1 MISEEYIKELWE
13 CHKERLL
20 RISGCFPS
28 SKHTNNSEMNIQSQ
42 FEGILIVFD
51 DYGLDFFFRFI
62 NNYIKMG
69 GKKVYNLFDH

>member
-28 SKHTNNSEMNIQSQ
+28 STHTNNSEMNIQSQ

-51 DYGLDFFFRFI
+51 DYVLDFFFRFI

>member
-20 RISGCFPS
+20 RISGCFPL

-42 FEGILIVFD
+42 FEGKLIVFD
-51 DYGLDFFFRFI
+51 DNVLDFFFRFI
-62 NNYIKMG
+62 TNYIKMG
-69 GKKVYNLFDH
+69 GKKVYYLFDH